1 MLWIVRV
8 CSNTFNQLDKVKVR
22 FILFRIKSS
31 NNVQVKFDVDLG
43 IKCLIKKLHTQTTL
57 AMSGLQANMTIMYL
71 STWAV
76 ISSGQFF
83 T

>member
-43 IKCLIKKLHTQTTL
+43 IKCLIKNYIPKPLLLCQ
-57 AMSGLQANMTIMYL
+57 GCKQI
-71 STWAV
+71 
-76 ISSGQFF
+76 
-83 T
+83 